1 MYKLCMICVFMVE
14 AKTYD
19 KAIARAFS
27 YQHHAYSDLLA
38 FVHRLSKKPLNSLEI
53 KLFNLSTTT
62 FISTL
67 FVYTVLLMFLEQ
79 LLV

>member
-1 MYKLCMICVFMVE
+1 MYKLCMICAFMIE
-14 AKTYD
+14 AKTYE

-27 YQHHAYSDLLA
+27 YQHHAYSNLLA
-38 FVHRLSKKPLNSLEI
+38 FVYRLSKKPLNSLEI

-67 FVYTVLLMFLEQ
+67 SVYIVLLMFQDQ
-79 LLV
+79 LSV

>member
-27 YQHHAYSDLLA
+27 YQHHAYRDLLA
-38 FVHRLSKKPLNSLEI
+38 FVHRLPKKPLNTLEI
-53 KLFNLSTTT
+53 K
-62 FISTL
+62 
-67 FVYTVLLMFLEQ
+67 
-79 LLV
+79 

>member
-1 MYKLCMICVFMVE
+1 MICLFRIE

-19 KAIARAFS
+19 KAIAPAFS

-38 FVHRLSKKPLNSLEI
+38 FVHRLFKKPLNSLEI

-62 FISTL
+62 FISLL
-67 FVYTVLLMFLEQ
+67 FVYIVLLMFQERLS
-79 LLV
+79 V

>member
-19 KAIARAFS
+19 KAIALTSS

-38 FVHRLSKKPLNSLEI
+38 FVHRLSKKPLNTLEI
-53 KLFNLSTTT
+53 KQFNLSTTT
-62 FISTL
+62 FISVI
-67 FVYTVLLMFLEQ
+67 FMYIALLMFLEQ
-79 LLV
+79 LSV

>member
-1 MYKLCMICVFMVE
+1 MYKLCMICVFKIE

-38 FVHRLSKKPLNSLEI
+38 FVHRLSKKPLNTLEI
-53 KLFNLSTTT
+53 KQFNLSTTT
-62 FISTL
+62 FISVI
-67 FVYTVLLMFLEQ
+67 FMYIALLMFLEQ
-79 LLV
+79 L

>member
-19 KAIARAFS
+19 KAIALTSS

-38 FVHRLSKKPLNSLEI
+38 FVHRLSKKPLNTLEI
-53 KLFNLSTTT
+53 KQFNLSTTT

-67 FVYTVLLMFLEQ
+67 FMYIVLLMFQEQ

>member
-1 MYKLCMICVFMVE
+1 MICVFKIE

-38 FVHRLSKKPLNSLEI
+38 FVHRLSKKPLNTLEI
-53 KLFNLSTTT
+53 KQFNLSTTT
-62 FISTL
+62 FISVI
-67 FVYTVLLMFLEQ
+67 FMYIALLIFLEQ
-79 LLV
+79 LSV

>member
-27 YQHHAYSDLLA
+27 YQHYAYSDLLA
-38 FVHRLSKKPLNSLEI
+38 IVHRLSPK
-53 KLFNLSTTT
+53 
-62 FISTL
+62 
-67 FVYTVLLMFLEQ
+67 
-79 LLV
+79 

>member
-1 MYKLCMICVFMVE
+1 MICVFMIE

-38 FVHRLSKKPLNSLEI
+38 FVHSLSKKPLNLLVI
-53 KLFNLSTTT
+53 RRFNLSTTT

-67 FVYTVLLMFLEQ
+67 FVYIVLLMF
-79 LLV
+79 

>member
-1 MYKLCMICVFMVE
+1 MICVFKIE

-38 FVHRLSKKPLNSLEI
+38 FVHRLSKKPLNTLEI
-53 KLFNLSTTT
+53 KQFNLSTTT
-62 FISTL
+62 FISVI
-67 FVYTVLLMFLEQ
+67 FMYIALLMFLEQ
-79 LLV
+79 LSV